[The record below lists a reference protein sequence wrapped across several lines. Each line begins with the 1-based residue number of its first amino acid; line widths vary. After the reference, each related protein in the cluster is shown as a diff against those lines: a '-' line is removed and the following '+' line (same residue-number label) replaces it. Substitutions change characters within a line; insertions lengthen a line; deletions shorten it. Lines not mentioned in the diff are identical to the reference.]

1 MDRKLVCVLT
11 AALALQIIGASKL
24 MCPSDPN
31 CVCGGT
37 LAVELD
43 CNIDGRIVK
52 INLLPN
58 TYINIQCENIT
69 SLDYMKLPKC
79 ANDMNSFK
87 SVSFK
92 DCPLPISSFKDV
104 LTNMGISKTM
114 ALIFQNAKN
123 LSGYFVRKHF
133 EGLQDLTKLLLSFTG
148 ISELPDNLFMD
159 VNKLTWLNIRSN
171 GINLSEELFKP
182 LERLETLEI
191 SHNHMTN
198 ITSNL
203 FSHLTFLR
211 KLSLWQNNVT
221 WFSKDLFTGVDVLEE
236 LDLSSNG
243 LNELPGSIFKPLKKL
258 KKLTLFSNKFST
270 LPQNLFK
277 YNNELETVVILNND
291 VKLKELPKYLF
302 GNLQNL
308 TQIYIQRCGLEVLPY
323 DVFANSSQI
332 TNISLAYNDITGL
345 PESIFNDQ
353 INLLDLDLSHNKLES
368 LEPKIFSSLVRLERL
383 DLCHNSIVEIDGF
396 TFSSLLSLIHL
407 NMENNKLKIIS
418 SYMFSNNKQRM
429 SISLAYNHLDFE
441 TKDLKHNTWILNR
454 ESPFAHTYNLR
465 LLNLSH
471 NELKSVFTDWWI
483 NGHEILDISSNG
495 LKKLWDDEISS
506 TVINSKNKYN
516 NLLKK
521 PIKEVWIAH
530 NPLDCECRNF
540 HFIDF
545 IQDNSKVKIPDL
557 KDFKCPLWSKES
569 CYMRFIV
576 FVALILSLIS
586 LYTVVIILF
595 ITYRKQCNKLI
606 KKKLCDKKNN
616 ETPKP
621 PNENLIANDNYKNII
636 VKYSKDDEEFVL
648 REIVPGLRCH
658 NMKLHMN
665 PIKFPNNT
673 NNFLRILYMC
683 VKDTHKYSTLVVFS
697 PNYLMSTYSH
707 VNIKKIHGEMLKAE
721 NTFYV
726 FVDIG
731 PENSVYSFLKTRRD
745 DRTSV
750 VWSQVDFWKK
760 ILGMLSADS
769 KRKVNVNAA
778 TKKIISTRIKSKMC
792 KLGKNKLPSNIS
804 ISRLPDRSLHYNINP
819 YSHSHV

>member
-1 MDRKLVCVLT
+1 MVRKLVCVLT
-11 AALALQIIGASKL
+11 AVLALKIIGASLL

-37 LAVELD
+37 LAIELN
-43 CNIDGRIVK
+43 CNIDDRIVK

-58 TYINIQCENIT
+58 TYINIKCENTT
-69 SLDYMKLPKC
+69 SLDYKKLPKC
-79 ANDMNSFK
+79 ANNMNSFK

-92 DCPLPISSFKDV
+92 DCPLPASSFKDV

-133 EGLQDLTKLLLSFTG
+133 EGLQDLTKLLLSFNG
-148 ISELPDNLFMD
+148 ITQLPDNLFMD
-159 VNKLTWLNIRSN
+159 INKLTWLNIRSN
-171 GINLSEELFKP
+171 SINLSEELFKP

-211 KLSLWQNNVT
+211 KLSLWQSNVT

-243 LNELPGSIFKPLKKL
+243 LNELPWSIFKPLKKL
-258 KKLTLFSNKFST
+258 KKLTLFSNKFSA

-308 TQIYIQRCGLEVLPY
+308 KQIYIQRCGLESLPY
-323 DVFANSSQI
+323 DVFANSPQI
-332 TNISLAYNDITGL
+332 TNISLAYNDITRL

-353 INLLDLDLSHNKLES
+353 INLLDLDLSHNKLDS
-368 LEPKIFSSLVRLERL
+368 LETKIFSSLVRLESL
-383 DLCHNSIVEIDGF
+383 NLCHNQLVEIHGP
-396 TFSSLLSLIHL
+396 TFSSLLSLIYL
-407 NMENNKLKIIS
+407 NMENNKLNTIS
-418 SYMFSNNKQRM
+418 SYLFSNNKQRM
-429 SISLAYNHLDFE
+429 SISLAYNQLDFE
-441 TKDLKHNTWILNR
+441 HKELKHNKWIIKK

-471 NELKSVFTDWWI
+471 NEFKTVFVDWWI
-483 NGHEILDISSNG
+483 NGHEILDISHNYI
-495 LKKLWDDEISS
+495 KTLWNEEKSS
-506 TVINSKNKYN
+506 PVSNSKNEYKDF
-516 NLLKK
+516 LKK
-521 PIKEVWIAH
+521 PLKEVWIAH
-530 NPLDCECRNF
+530 NSLDCECRNF

-545 IQDNSKVKIPDL
+545 IKENSKTKIPDL
-557 KDFKCPLWSKES
+557 ENFKCPLWSKES
-569 CYMRFIV
+569 CYMRFVV
-576 FVALILSLIS
+576 FISLIIS
-586 LYTVVIILF
+586 LVSVYMVMIILF
-595 ITYRKQCNKLI
+595 VVYRKQINMMV
-606 KKKLCDKKNN
+606 KKKLCERKNN
-616 ETPKP
+616 KTHMPS
-621 PNENLIANDNYKNII
+621 NENLSAEKSKNII
-636 VKYSKDDEEFVL
+636 VKYCDDDEEFIL
-648 REIVPGLRCH
+648 KEMVPGLRCH
-658 NMKLHMN
+658 NLKLHMN

-673 NNFLRILYMC
+673 QNFMKNLTLCI
-683 VKDTHKYSTLVVFS
+683 KDTHKYTTLVVFS
-697 PNYLMSTYSH
+697 PNYLTSTYSH

-731 PENSVYSFLKTRRD
+731 PENSIYAFLKEQRNE
-745 DRTSV
+745 RTSV
-750 VWSQVDFWKK
+750 VWSEVDFWNK
-760 ILGMLSADS
+760 ILSMLSGNQ
-769 KRKVNVNAA
+769 KKKVGVV
-778 TKKIISTRIKSKMC
+778 TKKAVDSRTKSKMF
-792 KLGKNKLPSNIS
+792 KSTKTKLPSNIS
-804 ISRLPDRSLHYNINP
+804 FSKLPDWSPLYNINP
-819 YSHSHV
+819 FSHSHV